1 MLIHRRDTEK
11 WKEIMQKSQKYLYS
25 AWEIFRRER
34 EKCAERFVYHSNF
47 VGTTANDGR
56 WKVEVNSLEYFM
68 RASTSE
74 MALLT

>member
-1 MLIHRRDTEK
+1 
-11 WKEIMQKSQKYLYS
+11 MQEESEVFVS
-25 AWEIFRRER
+25 CSGNFSER
-34 EKCAERFVYHSNF
+34 KRKMRAERFVYHSNF